1 MVPQPKNKKKK
12 ERIIQAAI
20 EVFARDGLAKGTI
33 ASIAKK
39 ADVGKGTVY
48 EYFDNKNTLFEHIIY
63 DFFKQMLVGYR
74 QLAETPMPP
83 VEKLKYFIDYTYD
96 YLDQLTE
103 EGQNQKMLILI
114 EIMIFAMRDVIQG
127 KSDVSLSQIFRDLFE
142 SLSPVLEEGIESGD
156 FIPMDIKYF
165 SFLLFASLDGLGL
178 HYYLQ
183 GEYFDI
189 NKMKDCTKSFLLNGI
204 LTKGN
209 DK

>member
-1 MVPQPKNKKKK
+1 MTPLPKDIKKK

-63 DFFKQMLVGYR
+63 DFFKQMLIGYR
-74 QLAETPMPP
+74 ELAEVPIPP
-83 VEKLKYFIDYTYD
+83 IEKLKQFIDYTYD
-96 YLDQLTE
+96 FLDQLTE
-103 EGQNQKMLILI
+103 EGQNQKILILI
-114 EIMIFAMRDVIQG
+114 EIMIFSMRDVIQE
-127 KSDVSLSQIFRDLFE
+127 KSNVSLSQIFRDCFD
-142 SLSPVLEEGIESGD
+142 SLSPILEEGIESGD
-156 FIPMDIKYF
+156 FIPIDIEYF

-183 GEYFDI
+183 DGYFDA
-189 NKMKDCTKSFLLNGI
+189 NKMKDCTKRFLLNGI
-204 LTKGN
+204 LAKGK
-209 DK
+209 DE